1 MTIINV
7 IESQLQTEQKEIPEN
22 FQLLKKQGY
31 KKIKT
36 LKKLEDLNSSFLV
49 LSHTTNE
56 LI

>member
-7 IESQLQTEQKEIPEN
+7 IESQLQIEQKEIPEN